1 MKVLGINHDMYIS
14 SAAIVIDG
22 DVVAA
27 CAEERLNRDKRSRVF
42 PLNSIKYCLAEAGV
56 KLEDL
61 DGVAN
66 SYNPAFHMQKFNPII
81 SNSRRARSDYLYA
94 VPDHLMRLVSNRA
107 SYTPDYMKQ
116 EMPLPDGGMLNT
128 YFVTHHLC
136 HAANAFY
143 LSPYSEAAILTAD
156 GRGEHDTCTFG
167 LGESG
172 KISIIKRQ
180 SIPQSLGS
188 FYSTFTD
195 FLGFQSDGDEWKVMA
210 LASMAESNNKYY
222 SILRNTVNLN
232 GDGTF
237 ILDGQIFKEFIQET
251 PGCYTSKLID
261 LIGPPRGK
269 NDPLDARHFE
279 IAAAMQKVTE
289 DILVHMLN
297 WLKRESG
304 LNRVCVGGGVFMNS
318 VFNGRIVR
326 LTEFSEVFI
335 SSCPDDSGLSIGAAL
350 WLNQHLSDGAAKRV
364 PQLHNYYGPAYTND
378 EIERTLIRYKLR
390 YRKSADVEAET
401 AQLLSEGRLVGWMQ
415 GRCEF
420 GQRALGNRS
429 ILADP
434 RALNTKDAVNAAVK
448 FREAFRPFAPAILIE
463 SVGEY
468 FDIEPSVS
476 VPFMERVYPI
486 KASKQKI
493 IPAVTH
499 FDGSGRLQTVDNIN
513 NPRFYGL
520 ISAFKK
526 ITGVPVLLNTSF
538 NVNGEPIVCSPT
550 DAIKTFHSC
559 GLDVLVIGDYI
570 VEK

>member
-1 MKVLGINHDMYIS
+1 
-14 SAAIVIDG
+14 
-22 DVVAA
+22 
-27 CAEERLNRDKRSRVF
+27 
-42 PLNSIKYCLAEAGV
+42 
-56 KLEDL
+56 
-61 DGVAN
+61 
-66 SYNPAFHMQKFNPII
+66 
-81 SNSRRARSDYLYA
+81 
-94 VPDHLMRLVSNRA
+94 
-107 SYTPDYMKQ
+107 
-116 EMPLPDGGMLNT
+116 
-128 YFVTHHLC
+128 
-136 HAANAFY
+136 
-143 LSPYSEAAILTAD
+143 
-156 GRGEHDTCTFG
+156 
-167 LGESG
+167 
-172 KISIIKRQ
+172 
-180 SIPQSLGS
+180 
-188 FYSTFTD
+188 
-195 FLGFQSDGDEWKVMA
+195 
-210 LASMAESNNKYY
+210 MAESNNKYY

-237 ILDGQIFKEFIQET
+237 TLDGQIFKEFIQET

-261 LIGPPRGK
+261 LIGSPRGK

-304 LNRVCVGGGVFMNS
+304 LNRVCVGGGIFMNS

-326 LTEFSEVFI
+326 LTDFSEVFI

-378 EIERTLIRYKLR
+378 EIEQTLIRYKLR
-390 YRKSADVEAET
+390 YRKSADVEVET

-434 RALNTKDAVNAAVK
+434 RAINIKDAVNAAVK